1 MTMVP
6 NITEY
11 SYILENNPDDEYF
24 RKKKK
29 MIKKN
34 NGYCIGV
41 PKTEEWKCPCKPFRE
56 KQEEGWCGEG
66 LYYKRFIGPDANNTN
81 DTKEE

>member
-1 MTMVP
+1 MT
-6 NITEY
+6 NITNVTGN
-11 SYILENNPDDEYF
+11 SFVLENNPDEEYF

-41 PKTEEWKCPCKPFRE
+41 PKTEEWKCPCKSFLE

-66 LYYKRFIGPDANNTN
+66 LFYKRFIN
-81 DTKEE
+81 DSEKISKEE